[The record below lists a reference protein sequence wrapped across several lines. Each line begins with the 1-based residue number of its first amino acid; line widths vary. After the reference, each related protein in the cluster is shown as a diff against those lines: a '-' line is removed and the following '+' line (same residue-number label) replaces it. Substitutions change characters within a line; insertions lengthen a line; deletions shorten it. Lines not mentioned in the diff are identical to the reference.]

1 MRLSHFMKK
10 SIVLWVCSVLILS
23 MTGLVIWLSKYGIA
37 AIFFVFICAIA
48 FLQIYKI
55 CYQWFARH
63 RRYNT
68 ILVRRITNCW
78 IIYLILDISFCVG
91 VLFSMLFY
99 MAENEVLGISKLVY
113 CIIIIVLAV
122 LLTLIPIQ
130 PYVNKQEYPVKKHF
144 PARLIN
150 AFVPRFV
157 ILYTFVVYYF
167 LSFVDF
173 TTSKQIIPSL
183 CVVYIGIERMIT
195 MFTTIKQYYKQEY
208 VALYKDTAK
217 WIKRSSA

>member
-1 MRLSHFMKK
+1 
-10 SIVLWVCSVLILS
+10 
-23 MTGLVIWLSKYGIA
+23 
-37 AIFFVFICAIA
+37 
-48 FLQIYKI
+48 
-55 CYQWFARH
+55 
-63 RRYNT
+63 
-68 ILVRRITNCW
+68 
-78 IIYLILDISFCVG
+78 
-91 VLFSMLFY
+91 

-144 PARLIN
+144 PTRLIN

-217 WIKRSSA
+217 WIKRSRA